1 MPQLSFKAQI
11 SDFVAQSQARINAVV
26 AESAQRIIGI
36 MQTPVGAGGAMPIL
50 TGYLRSSL
58 QVTIG
63 APVPASRARPEGETF
78 AYDAAPIALTIA
90 GAPLG
95 TTIFAAYGA
104 NYAGHVEYGTSKMQG
119 RGFVRLAAMQW
130 QTVVSEV
137 SAELKTRI
145 EAA

>member
-1 MPQLSFKAQI
+1 MPQLSFKAQV

-36 MQTPVGAGGAMPIL
+36 MQTPVGAGGNMPIL
-50 TGYLRSSL
+50 TGFLRASL

-63 APVPASRARPEGETF
+63 APIPASRARPEGETF
-78 AYDAAPIALTIA
+78 AYDDQSFALTIA
-90 GAPLG
+90 GMPLG
-95 TTIFAAYGA
+95 ETIFAAYGA

-130 QTVVSEV
+130 PVIVAEV
-137 SAELKTRI
+137 SAELKSRI
-145 EAA
+145 EP

>member
-1 MPQLSFKAQI
+1 MPQKSFEAQV
-11 SDFVAQSQARINAVV
+11 SAFVAQSQARIKAVV

-63 APVPASRARPEGETF
+63 SPVPASRKRPEGETF
-78 AYDAAPIALTIA
+78 AYDAAPISLTIA

-95 TTIFAAYGA
+95 EIIFATYGA
-104 NYAGHVEYGTSKMQG
+104 NYSTHVEYGTSKMQG

-130 QTVVSEV
+130 PVIVAEV
-137 SAELKTRI
+137 SAELKSRI
-145 EAA
+145 EP